1 MHIIISVVIIVSVMA
16 FFFYASYSIRACIY
30 MRVFCHKQTEEKI
43 IAITF
48 DDGPDPIQTPKVLKV
63 LRERHIP
70 ACFFCIGNK
79 IKGNE
84 ELLRQIIK
92 EGHNIGN
99 HSFSHSG
106 YFPLYR
112 LRRMHHDLITCQQD
126 LEKVTGQPVQ
136 WFRPPFGV
144 TNPTI
149 AKAVRKLGVTPI
161 GWNIRTLDTQQ
172 PSPEKII
179 KRIKKRLVPGSIL
192 LLHDRMPDSDKL
204 LVEILD
210 FIEKEGYTVVPLD
223 KLMQQIT

>member
-1 MHIIISVVIIVSVMA
+1 MHILVSVVIIVSVMA
-16 FFFYASYSIRACIY
+16 YFFYASYSIRACIY
-30 MRVFCHKQTEEKI
+30 MRVFCCKKTEEKI

-63 LRERHIP
+63 LRETHIP

-92 EGHNIGN
+92 EGHRIGN

-106 YFPLYR
+106 YFPLYTFK
-112 LRRMHHDLITCQQD
+112 RMCHDLITCQQE
-126 LEKVTGQPVQ
+126 LEKVTGQPVR

-144 TNPTI
+144 TNPTL
-149 AKAVRKLGVTPI
+149 AKAVRRLGYIPI

-172 PSPEKII
+172 PTPEKII
-179 KRIKKRLVPGSIL
+179 KHI
-192 LLHDRMPDSDKL
+192 
-204 LVEILD
+204 
-210 FIEKEGYTVVPLD
+210 
-223 KLMQQIT
+223 

>member
-92 EGHNIGN
+92 EGHSIGN

-204 LVEILD
+204 LVQILD
-210 FIEKEGYTVVPLD
+210 FIEKEGYTVVALD

>member
-1 MHIIISVVIIVSVMA
+1 MHILVSVVIIVSVIA
-16 FFFYASYSIRACIY
+16 YFFYASYSIRACIY
-30 MRVFCHKQTEEKI
+30 MRVFCCKKTEEKI

-63 LRERHIP
+63 LREKHIP

-92 EGHNIGN
+92 EGHRIGN

-106 YFPLYR
+106 YFPLYTFK
-112 LRRMHHDLITCQQD
+112 RMCHDLITCQQE

-144 TNPTI
+144 TNPTL
-149 AKAVRKLGVTPI
+149 AQAVRSWDTFPSAGTSAHWTLSNPLLKKLSNTSRNGSFRAPSFCYMTGCPIVT
-161 GWNIRTLDTQQ
+161 GCWYKFWTL
-172 PSPEKII
+172 
-179 KRIKKRLVPGSIL
+179 
-192 LLHDRMPDSDKL
+192 
-204 LVEILD
+204 
-210 FIEKEGYTVVPLD
+210 
-223 KLMQQIT
+223 

>member
-1 MHIIISVVIIVSVMA
+1 MA

-92 EGHNIGN
+92 EGHSIGN

-112 LRRMHHDLITCQQD
+112 FRRMHHDLITCQQE

-149 AKAVRKLGVTPI
+149 AKAVCKLGVTPI

-210 FIEKEGYTVVPLD
+210 FIEKEGYTVVALD

>member
-1 MHIIISVVIIVSVMA
+1 MA

-92 EGHNIGN
+92 EGHSIGN

-112 LRRMHHDLITCQQD
+112 LKRMHYDLITCQQE

-204 LVEILD
+204 LVQILD